1 MDLVIRC
8 LYRIFWSDPRKHF
21 LFLSMCLF
29 PTCFY
34 VNRHQI
40 ETLDASIA
48 PNAAGRIQDLS
59 SVQTLMDLNH
69 VASILRGGTL
79 PRQSRI
85 LTATSLIL
93 TGFYCSIC
101 FIVLK
106 NIYFFPLALSK
117 IYANGRCST
126 LLLLISNCLA
136 TYSTAITILA
146 PSIVNL

>member
-1 MDLVIRC
+1 
-8 LYRIFWSDPRKHF
+8 
-21 LFLSMCLF
+21 
-29 PTCFY
+29 
-34 VNRHQI
+34 
-40 ETLDASIA
+40 
-48 PNAAGRIQDLS
+48 
-59 SVQTLMDLNH
+59 MDLNH

-85 LTATSLIL
+85 LTV
-93 TGFYCSIC
+93 GFYCSIC

-126 LLLLISNCLA
+126 LLLLVSNCLA

-146 PSIVNL
+146 PSIVNLWMFEHWQTHRFLILS